1 MIFKETQ
8 NLKTGKKTYYIDGKR
23 VSRDKFDLI
32 SLVQQR
38 AGKQYNSSV
47 TYSNSTHRYSSYCYN

>member
-1 MIFKETQ
+1 MIFKETK

-38 AGKQYNSSV
+38 AGKQYNSSI
-47 TYSNSTHRYSSYCYN
+47 TYAEGMYRYSSYCYD